1 MDQPEGLNSSN
12 VVEQYN
18 NLFADIDCLS
28 IFKAPIITG
37 SIYFY
42 TNTCKDDGLSK
53 EELIDDPSGL
63 EAASSCTG
71 IEINYQHKHH
81 RWVAKLPQ
89 SLIILEYAIIYIN
102 AKNIS
107 SHGNNGV
114 NAELKWFDEQ
124 DQEVIVHLSRNKDN
138 INWHAARYIN

>member
-12 VVEQYN
+12 VVQQYK

-28 IFKAPIITG
+28 IFKASIIKG
-37 SIYFY
+37 SIYFCIY
-42 TNTCKDDGLSK
+42 TCKDDGLSK

-71 IEINYQHKHH
+71 IDINYQDKHH
-81 RWVAKLPQ
+81 RWIAKLPQ
-89 SLIILEYAIIYIN
+89 SLLILEYATTHLN
-102 AKNIS
+102 FKNLS
-107 SHGNNGV
+107 SPGNNGV

-124 DQEVIVHLSRNKDN
+124 DQEVIVHLSKNNSD
-138 INWHAARYIN
+138 INWRAARYIN

>member
-1 MDQPEGLNSSN
+1 MDYSEGLNSSN
-12 VVEQYN
+12 MIQQYK

-28 IFKAPIITG
+28 IFKAPITKG

-63 EAASSCTG
+63 ETASSCTG
-71 IEINYQHKHH
+71 IEINYQNKHH
-81 RWVAKLPQ
+81 RWIAKLPQ
-89 SLIILEYAIIYIN
+89 SLIILEYATTYLN
-102 AKNIS
+102 FKNVS
-107 SHGNNGV
+107 SLGNNGV

-124 DQEVIVHLSRNKDN
+124 DQEVIVHLSKNNSD
-138 INWHAARYIN
+138 INWRAARYIN

>member
-12 VVEQYN
+12 VVQQYK

-28 IFKAPIITG
+28 IFKASTVKG

-53 EELIDDPSGL
+53 EELTDDPSGL

-81 RWVAKLPQ
+81 RWIANLPQ
-89 SLIILEYAIIYIN
+89 SLIILEYAIMYIN
-102 AKNIS
+102 ARNIS
-107 SHGNNGV
+107 SLGSNGV
-114 NAELKWFDEQ
+114 NAELKWFDAQ
-124 DQEVIVHLSRNKDN
+124 DQEVIVHLSKNSSD
-138 INWHAARYIN
+138 INWRAARYIN

>member
-1 MDQPEGLNSSN
+1 MDEPEGLNSSN
-12 VVEQYN
+12 VVQQYK

-28 IFKAPIITG
+28 IFKASIVKG

-81 RWVAKLPQ
+81 RWVAKPLQ

-102 AKNIS
+102 ARNIS

-124 DQEVIVHLSRNKDN
+124 DQEVIVHLSRNIDN
-138 INWHAARYIN
+138 INWRATRYIN

>member
-1 MDQPEGLNSSN
+1 MDQTEGLNSTN
-12 VVEQYN
+12 VVQEYK

-28 IFKAPIITG
+28 VFKVSIVKG

-71 IEINYQHKHH
+71 IEIKYQDKHH
-81 RWVAKLPQ
+81 RWIAKLPQ
-89 SLIILEYAIIYIN
+89 SLIILEYAVKYIN
-102 AKNIS
+102 IS
-107 SHGNNGV
+107 NTSSLGSIGV

-124 DQEVIVHLSRNKDN
+124 DQEGIVHLSRNQDD
-138 INWHAARYIN
+138 INWQAARYIN

>member
-12 VVEQYN
+12 VVQQYK

-28 IFKAPIITG
+28 IFKASTVKG

-42 TNTCKDDGLSK
+42 TNICKDDGLSQ

-71 IEINYQHKHH
+71 IEINSQDKHH
-81 RWVAKLPQ
+81 RWIAKLPQ
-89 SLIILEYAIIYIN
+89 SLIILEYATMYIN
-102 AKNIS
+102 ARNIS
-107 SHGNNGV
+107 SLGSNGV

-124 DQEVIVHLSRNKDN
+124 DQEVIVHLSKNNSD
-138 INWHAARYIN
+138 INWRAARYIN

>member
-1 MDQPEGLNSSN
+1 MDYPEDLDSSN
-12 VVEQYN
+12 MIQQYK

-28 IFKAPIITG
+28 IFKAPIIKG
-37 SIYFY
+37 SIYFCIY
-42 TNTCKDDGLSK
+42 TCKDDGLSK

-71 IEINYQHKHH
+71 IDINYQNKHH
-81 RWVAKLPQ
+81 RWIAKLPQ
-89 SLIILEYAIIYIN
+89 SLIILEYAIMYIN
-102 AKNIS
+102 GGNIS

-114 NAELKWFDEQ
+114 NAELKWFDERN
-124 DQEVIVHLSRNKDN
+124 QEVIVHLSRNKDN

>member
-12 VVEQYN
+12 VVQQYK

-28 IFKAPIITG
+28 IFKASTVKG

-42 TNTCKDDGLSK
+42 TNICKDDGLSQ

-71 IEINYQHKHH
+71 IEINSQDKHH
-81 RWVAKLPQ
+81 RWIAKLPQ
-89 SLIILEYAIIYIN
+89 SLLILEYATTYLN
-102 AKNIS
+102 FKNTS
-107 SHGNNGV
+107 SPGNNGV

-124 DQEVIVHLSRNKDN
+124 DQEVIAHLLKNNSD
-138 INWHAARYIN
+138 INWRAARYIN

>member
-1 MDQPEGLNSSN
+1 MDYPEGLDSSN
-12 VVEQYN
+12 VVQQYK

-28 IFKAPIITG
+28 IFKAPIIKG

-71 IEINYQHKHH
+71 IDINYQDKHH
-81 RWVAKLPQ
+81 RWIAKLPQ
-89 SLIILEYAIIYIN
+89 SLLILEYATTYLN
-102 AKNIS
+102 FKNVS
-107 SHGNNGV
+107 SPGNNGV

-124 DQEVIVHLSRNKDN
+124 DQEVIVHLSKNNSD
-138 INWHAARYIN
+138 INWRAARYIN

>member
-1 MDQPEGLNSSN
+1 MDYPEDLDSSN
-12 VVEQYN
+12 MIQQYK

-28 IFKAPIITG
+28 IFKAPIIKG

-53 EELIDDPSGL
+53 EELIDDPTGL

-71 IEINYQHKHH
+71 IEINSQDKHH
-81 RWVAKLPQ
+81 RWIANLPQ
-89 SLIILEYAIIYIN
+89 SLIILEYAIMYIN
-102 AKNIS
+102 GGNIS

-124 DQEVIVHLSRNKDN
+124 DQEVIVHLSRNKNN